1 MFEVVLNG
9 LVLGGMYGLIALG
22 LNLQY
27 GIARMLNLSYGEFF
41 TAGAFASFFAFTLY
55 HVNPMLGL
63 LVSVP
68 VAFAGNWVIYRFLL
82 LPLVRRAPNQDA
94 LDGDVVLCTFG
105 LLFVFQGFE
114 QDYWG
119 GNVRAYYYLSFPLH
133 FLGATLPAN
142 RLLAFVTAL
151 VLGALLIVALRKTRF
166 GTALRANAIDPIAA
180 SLTGIDVLNMSAL
193 AFALGGALVAISGAL
208 VSTFIAVSA
217 SIGILFTLK
226 ALIVVIVGGPG
237 RMGGAIAAGLLLGV
251 CEQVGGYL
259 VDPGLT
265 LAINYAILILVLLIK
280 PTGLFARG

>member
-119 GNVRAYYYLSFPLH
+119 GNVRAYYYLSFPVH

-166 GTALRANAIDPIAA
+166 GTALRAIAIDPIAA

>member
-55 HVNPMLGL
+55 KLNPLLGL
-63 LVSVP
+63 AVSVP
-68 VAFAGNWVIYRFLL
+68 IAFAANWLIYRFLL
-82 LPLVRRAPNQDA
+82 LPLIRRAPNRDA

-114 QDYWG
+114 QIYWG
-119 GNVRAYYYLSFPLH
+119 GNVRAYQFLAFPIHLP
-133 FLGATLPAN
+133 GAMLPAN
-142 RLLAFVTAL
+142 RLMAFIAAMAL
-151 VLGALLIVALRKTRF
+151 GGILILALRKTRF
-166 GTALRANAIDPIAA
+166 GTALRAIAIDPIAA
-180 SLTGIDVLNMSAL
+180 SLSGINVLNLSAL
-193 AFALGGALVAISGAL
+193 AFALGGAMVAISGAL
-208 VSTFIAVSA
+208 VSTFIAISA

-226 ALIVVIVGGPG
+226 ALIVIIVGGPG
-237 RMGGAIAAGLLLGV
+237 RMGGAIAAGLLLGLA
-251 CEQVGGYL
+251 EALGGYL
-259 VDPGLT
+259 IDSSHT
-265 LAINYAILILVLLIK
+265 LAFNYAILILVLLIK